1 MLFPSVERVVIRAE
15 RAPSAP
21 LPIHAPGVASAGPVA
36 GLVREEDAAWV
47 FHSL

>member
-1 MLFPSVERVVIRAE
+1 MLFPTVERVLIRAE

-21 LPIHAPGVASAGPVA
+21 LPSHAPDVASAGPVA
-36 GLVREEDAAWV
+36 GLVGKDDGVWV